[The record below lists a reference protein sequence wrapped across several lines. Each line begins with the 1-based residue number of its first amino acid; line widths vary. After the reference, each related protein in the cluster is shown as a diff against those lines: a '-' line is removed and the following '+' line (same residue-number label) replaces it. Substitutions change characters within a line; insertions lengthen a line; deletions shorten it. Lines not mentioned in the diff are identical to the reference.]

1 VTSYFIGLVSGVL
14 LSMIVILMSDNNQ
27 TKIFD
32 CELELPRNQK
42 CILVAIPDGD
52 NNE

>member
-1 VTSYFIGLVSGVL
+1 MTSYFIGVVSGVL
-14 LSMIVILMSDNNQ
+14 LSMIIILMSDSNQ

-42 CILVAIPDGD
+42 CVLIAVPEGD
-52 NNE
+52 Q